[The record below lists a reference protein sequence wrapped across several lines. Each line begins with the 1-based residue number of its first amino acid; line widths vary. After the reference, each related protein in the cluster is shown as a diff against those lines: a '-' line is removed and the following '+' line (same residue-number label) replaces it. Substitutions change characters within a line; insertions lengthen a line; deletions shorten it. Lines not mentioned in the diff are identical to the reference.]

1 EQTKLKQLSRQVKRE
16 RKGAMRELKRDAI
29 FLEHVKTQKV
39 KDKAADRCRKLRNNL
54 AWLEEQQAVMNQQV
68 KLGGKLLK
76 GGGSASTKKAKIGR
90 GY

>member
-1 EQTKLKQLSRQVKRE
+1 MRYLCSTWALFHF
-16 RKGAMRELKRDAI
+16 RK
-29 FLEHVKTQKV
+29 
-39 KDKAADRCRKLRNNL
+39 RKLRNNL